1 MIQDIFPK
9 IYHNEYKDVKPTEH
23 DFILVFHKNT
33 VLVRFQD
40 EKLRYPTRKEMT
52 DFSCDYYYL
61 FSIDDYKYFLARPD
75 NCVSNGFRTSSSAG
89 NMQSKGSYTD
99 SRNAGVPKDQPII
112 HLPGYQYENITIF
125 RTADSRHTAFAGITG
140 HHLFHWYE
148 TNHFCGRC
156 GNQMQPDHKE
166 RMLKCPCCENM
177 VYPRISPAVIV
188 GVTHKGKLL
197 MSKYA
202 GRAYT
207 RYALI
212 AGFTEIGESAE
223 ETVKREVMEE
233 VGLKVKNIRYYKSQ
247 PWAFSGSLLMGFFAE
262 LDGDDTITLDTNE
275 LAEAGWFTPKEID
288 LEDDHLSLTREMIL
302 LFKNGGIASLSPD
315 ILS

>member
-9 IYHNEYKDVKPTEH
+9 IYHNEYKDVKPTEN

-40 EKLRYPTRKEMT
+40 EKLRYPTRKEMA

-61 FSIDDYKYFLARPD
+61 FSIDDYKYFLAR
-75 NCVSNGFRTSSSAG
+75 TG
-89 NMQSKGSYTD
+89 NMQTEGSYAASPD
-99 SRNAGVPKDQPII
+99 AVVSISRPII

-140 HHLFHWYE
+140 HHLFNWYE
-148 TNHFCGRC
+148 TNRFCGRC
-156 GNQMQPDHKE
+156 GSQMQPDHKE

-233 VGLKVKNIRYYKSQ
+233 VGLKIKNIRYYKSQ
-247 PWAFSGSLLMGFFAE
+247 PWAFSSSLLMGFFAE

-275 LAEAGWFTPKEID
+275 LAEAGWFPPEEID

-302 LFKNGGIASLSPD
+302 LFKNGGIASLYPD
-315 ILS
+315 ILF